1 MRYNNCEA
9 AVCTGWRAAA
19 VSQEEEI
26 DWDPDKQSY
35 CSPKTVWSPIWW
47 YGRISPAR
55 PLSWEPVSLLPVCAE
70 VWSKGDIA
78 LLMFHCVSTA
88 DFIFIYCMCLFILC
102 FFQTSICKKHF
113 LKLPQIIYAV
123 LACIMLTVIWC
134 VDGSFLILYILV
146 SMNLVLRAW
155 FTVIQDYYAVI
166 LKLASLGWVWWR

>member
-1 MRYNNCEA
+1 
-9 AVCTGWRAAA
+9 VCTGWRAAA

-88 DFIFIYCMCLFILC
+88 DFIFIFVCVYLYS
-102 FFQTSICKKHF
+102 QTSICKKHF
-113 LKLPQIIYAV
+113 LIVSVLPQIIYAV

-134 VDGSFLILYILV
+134 VDSVGFLLATLG
-146 SMNLVLRAW
+146 LFW
-155 FTVIQDYYAVI
+155 FCTYLFLWIWCWE
-166 LKLASLGWVWWR
+166 LGLLWYKIITQLF